1 MGAVTAT
8 LVVAVTATVLGAGA
22 AARRAVAARSVRTR
36 LCVRSRPVAP
46 VPGPPGA
53 RDPWP
58 TGPWRRLAAPVGV
71 LATLA
76 VAGPAVAALAGF
88 AAVGGPRVARRLGAE
103 RALDRYVEAVPEA
116 LEAVGRAL
124 RAGTAT
130 RRAIAVATRGAP
142 GALADDLADVVR
154 RAEHGVPLATALA
167 RWATESP
174 APGVRLAVAAL
185 TLAGEAGGDAA
196 RSVEGVA
203 ATLRDRVGLRRELR
217 ALAAQ
222 ARLSALVVAV
232 APLGFAAVTAAAD
245 PETARFLLTTPLGG
259 ICLVTG
265 VALDVGA
272 WAWMDRI
279 TRSVT

>member
-1 MGAVTAT
+1 MGVVTAAV
-8 LVVAVTATVLGAGA
+8 VVAVVATVLGAGA
-22 AARRAVAARSVRTR
+22 ATRRAVAARSVRTR
-36 LCVRSRPVAP
+36 LSVRARPVPPAP
-46 VPGPPGA
+46 A
-53 RDPWP
+53 WP
-58 TGPWRRLAAPVGV
+58 TGHGRRIVAPVGV

-124 RAGTAT
+124 RAGAAT
-130 RRAIAVATRGAP
+130 RRAIAVAARGAP

-154 RAEHGVPLATALA
+154 RAEHGVPLATALE
-167 RWATESP
+167 RWATASP

-232 APLGFAAVTAAAD
+232 APLGFAAVAAAAD
-245 PETARFLLTTPLGG
+245 SATARFLLTTPLGG
-259 ICLVTG
+259 MCLVTG

>member
-1 MGAVTAT
+1 MGLVTAA
-8 LVVAVTATVLGAGA
+8 VVVVVVATVLGAGT
-22 AARRAVAARSVRTR
+22 AARRAVAVRSVRAR
-36 LCVRSRPVAP
+36 LT
-46 VPGPPGA
+46 G
-53 RDPWP
+53 P
-58 TGPWRRLAAPVGV
+58 TGAGAPWGTGRGRRMVGPVGV
-71 LATLA
+71 VAALA
-76 VAGPAVAALAGF
+76 VAGPAVAVLAGF

-124 RAGTAT
+124 RAGAAT
-130 RRAIAVATRGAP
+130 RRAIAVAARGAP
-142 GALADDLADVVR
+142 GALAADLADVVR
-154 RAEHGVPLATALA
+154 RTEHGVSLAAALE
-167 RWATESP
+167 RWATATP
-174 APGVRLAVAAL
+174 VPGVRLAVAAL

-222 ARLSALVVAV
+222 ARLSALVVAL

-245 PETARFLLTTPLGG
+245 PATARFLLTTPLGG